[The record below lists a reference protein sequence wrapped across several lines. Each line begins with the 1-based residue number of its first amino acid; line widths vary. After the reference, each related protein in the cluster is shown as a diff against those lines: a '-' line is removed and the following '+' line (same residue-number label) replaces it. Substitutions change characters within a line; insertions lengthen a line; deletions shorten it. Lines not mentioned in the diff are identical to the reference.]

1 MREHLRIT
9 DDTEIQFS
17 PTDVEDVDLEDL
29 AFVADIERDGEDVTR
44 CEIDLERLIDAMTVY
59 SSLEQK
65 RYDWR

>member
-1 MREHLRIT
+1 MRECLRIT
-9 DDTEIQFS
+9 DNTEIRFS

-29 AFVADIERDGEDVTR
+29 SFVADIERDGEEVTS

-59 SSLEQK
+59 SSLEQQ

>member
-1 MREHLRIT
+1 MREYLRIT
-9 DDTEIQFS
+9 DNTENRFS

-29 AFVADIERDGEDVTR
+29 SFVADIERDGEEVTS

-59 SSLEQK
+59 SSLEQQ